1 MRSLNF
7 FAIFPKNLC
16 SFCSYYLKKYV
27 LMFLLSKKKICSYY
41 LKKTINSSRL

>member
-7 FAIFPKNLC
+7 FAILPKNLC

-27 LMFLLSKKKICSYY
+27 LMFFCLKIKFFC
-41 LKKTINSSRL
+41 LKNHQ